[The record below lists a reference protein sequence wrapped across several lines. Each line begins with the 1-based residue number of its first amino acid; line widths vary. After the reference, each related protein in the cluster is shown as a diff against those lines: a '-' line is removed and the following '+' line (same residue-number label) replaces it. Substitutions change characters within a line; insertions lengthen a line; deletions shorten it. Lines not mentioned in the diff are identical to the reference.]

1 MEGDTL
7 SVTQSLFTGSGSR
20 CWLPRTTHAMHYPHS
35 GARVPSNRPQRL
47 TTCLINGSSPT
58 LWEIRV
64 MKSDSGVHADPLH
77 LVYFSRRWGARLR
90 SEKAAN
96 ILILEG
102 GEFVSPSG
110 ILMNQ
115 NGHLASCRCTCTR
128 SLSPLVDGK
137 DFISQ

>member
-7 SVTQSLFTGSGSR
+7 SVTVFYSLPLVPDVGFQAQHML
-20 CWLPRTTHAMHYPHS
+20 WTHR
-35 GARVPSNRPQRL
+35 GARILHNHPQRL
-47 TTCLINGSSPT
+47 ATCLINGSSTT

-90 SEKAAN
+90 SEKATN

-102 GEFVSPSG
+102 GN
-110 ILMNQ
+110 L
-115 NGHLASCRCTCTR
+115 LAPQGS
-128 SLSPLVDGK
+128 
-137 DFISQ
+137 

>member
-20 CWLPRTTHAMHYPHS
+20 CWLPRTTHAMRYPHS

-102 GEFVSPSG
+102 GN
-110 ILMNQ
+110 L
-115 NGHLASCRCTCTR
+115 LA
-128 SLSPLVDGK
+128 PQGP
-137 DFISQ
+137 